1 MILDSFKNILVVGIG
16 LIGGSILKTLKKKK
30 FKGCLYGIDLDES
43 IIKKAYELDLINNK
57 DNFLNNIEKDLLVV
71 FSVPVL
77 SIEQGLDLVNRSI
90 SLKHTVLT
98 DTLSSKSKV
107 IDFLQSNKEVKNRFV
122 LSHPIA
128 GSEKSGLDN
137 STNDLFERRLVIISP
152 QDSNNLEDIEGVK
165 NFWEFLGTK
174 VAILDPKKHDEVFA
188 KTSHLPH
195 IIAYTLMDYLI
206 QSLEG
211 SAFHYSGGSLEDYT
225 RISSSNP
232 VMWKD
237 IMISNK
243 QELLTAIKGFQL
255 RLEEVS
261 KLIQKEDQESI
272 KNFLES
278 VKEKR
283 DSLIDKGKG

>member
-1 MILDSFKNILVVGIG
+1 MILDPFKNILVVGIG
-16 LIGGSILKTLKKKK
+16 LIGGSILKTLKKKN
-30 FKGCLYGIDLDES
+30 FRGCLYGIDLDES
-43 IIKKAYELDLINNK
+43 ITKKAYGLDLILNK

-77 SIEQGLDLVNRSI
+77 SIEKGLDLINRSI

-107 IDFLQSNKEVKNRFV
+107 VDFLQSNKDVKNRFV

-128 GSEKSGLDN
+128 GSEKSGLNN

-152 QDSNNLEDIEGVK
+152 QDSNNLKDIEDVK

-174 VAILDPKKHDEVFA
+174 VAVLDPKKHDEVFA

-211 SAFHYSGGSLEDYT
+211 NAFHYSGGSLEDYT

-237 IMISNK
+237 ILISNK
-243 QELLTAIKGFQL
+243 QELLTAIKGFKL

-283 DSLIDKGKG
+283 DSLIDKG